1 MFECDVTHEAP
12 TCAKALWRRGPRE
25 ASVSSII
32 EHGLR
37 RPTLMSDQRQLFPP
51 PPAHPSRSRDVSYSA
66 PPSNNLLR
74 KVPPPPLPARSAPRS
89 VSSQAVPIVPA
100 APAIPRP
107 ERIPG
112 GVDDIEDIELDDNE
126 SIADI
131 QTICEEELS
140 ETQLREL
147 YDEEEIN
154 RFLYLFSTVSST
166 KLEQF
171 CAYFKLVCNRG

>member
-1 MFECDVTHEAP
+1 MP
-12 TCAKALWRRGPRE
+12 TCAKALWRRGKHQR
-25 ASVSSII
+25 VL

-37 RPTLMSDQRQLFPP
+37 PPTLMSDQRQLFPP

-66 PPSNNLLR
+66 PPSDSLLR
-74 KVPPPPLPARSAPRS
+74 RVPPPPLPARSAPRS
-89 VSSQAVPIVPA
+89 VSSQAVPVVPA
-100 APAIPRP
+100 APTISRP

-112 GVDDIEDIELDDNE
+112 GVEDIEDIELDDSE

-131 QTICEEELS
+131 PTICEEELS

-154 RFLYLFSTVSST
+154 RFLYLFSTVSSA
-166 KLEQF
+166 KLE
-171 CAYFKLVCNRG
+171 

>member
-1 MFECDVTHEAP
+1 MTSYTRLKIAP
-12 TCAKALWRRGPRE
+12 TCAKALWRHGKYQR
-25 ASVSSII
+25 VL
-32 EHGLR
+32 EHRLR
-37 RPTLMSDQRQLFPP
+37 PPPLMSDQRPPFPR

-66 PPSNNLLR
+66 SYSTPPSNNLSR
-74 KVPPPPLPARSAPRS
+74 KVPPPPLPARPAPPTTA
-89 VSSQAVPIVPA
+89 SSQAVLPTVPA
-100 APAIPRP
+100 ARTISQP

-112 GVDDIEDIELDDNE
+112 GVEDIEDIELDDSE

-154 RFLYLFSTVSST
+154 RFLYLFSTVGST
-166 KLEQF
+166 ELE
-171 CAYFKLVCNRG
+171 